1 MRLLFLYGLPGVGK
15 LTVARKLSELT
26 GCKLFHN
33 HLTVDLLLSVFD
45 FGSPEF
51 VELRETIWLSV
62 FETAVEINL
71 PTMIFTFNPENTVR
85 QEFID
90 KTVRMISSQGGKVTF
105 VEVTCEPAELE
116 RRLDTP
122 DRRRHKKLISIEL
135 FRRLK
140 ANGTFDSPVL
150 PPPELTVN
158 TTSESPTQI
167 AMQIAR
173 DLKLPLAGATN

>member
-1 MRLLFLYGLPGVGK
+1 
-15 LTVARKLSELT
+15 
-26 GCKLFHN
+26 
-33 HLTVDLLLSVFD
+33 
-45 FGSPEF
+45 
-51 VELRETIWLSV
+51 
-62 FETAVEINL
+62 
-71 PTMIFTFNPENTVR
+71 MIFTFNPENTVR

-105 VEVTCEPAELE
+105 VEVTCEAIELE

-122 DRRRHKKLISIEL
+122 DRRRHKKMISIEL

-173 DLKLPLAGATN
+173 DLKLPLAGAAN